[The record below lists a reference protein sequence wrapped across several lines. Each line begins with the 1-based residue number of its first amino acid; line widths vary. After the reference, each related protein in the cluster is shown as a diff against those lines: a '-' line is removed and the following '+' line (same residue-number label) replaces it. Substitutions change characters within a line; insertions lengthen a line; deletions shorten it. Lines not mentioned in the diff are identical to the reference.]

1 MAFTLLPATEQDFVN
16 REDIVLDMVHSLS
29 NKKER
34 IGYALYGKRR
44 IGKTSIFR
52 EVERSLKETNWVV
65 PVYFSVWDLFE
76 DRVEKFVR
84 KLTVA
89 ILDGYRARVSPRYK
103 AKNLLKLPL
112 ALLKETMKET
122 GITLKLQDEI
132 EILLSF
138 GKEKSLDYDELIE
151 DLFLLPEHLAEETK
165 TRCVLLIDE
174 FPSIMEFKNSSGMAL
189 VRKIRTISE
198 GLKQTIYMHIWF
210 HKEDHGSSGFLG
222 GISILQ
228 TIYCKGDQGTPFRR
242 C

>member
-1 MAFTLLPATEQDFVN
+1 MAFTLLPATEKDFVN

-52 EVERSLKETNWVV
+52 ELERRLKETNWVV

-76 DRVEKFVR
+76 DRVEEFVR

-89 ILDGYRARVSPRYK
+89 ILDGYRARVPMRYK

-122 GITLKLQDEI
+122 GITLK
-132 EILLSF
+132 
-138 GKEKSLDYDELIE
+138 
-151 DLFLLPEHLAEETK
+151 
-165 TRCVLLIDE
+165 
-174 FPSIMEFKNSSGMAL
+174 
-189 VRKIRTISE
+189 
-198 GLKQTIYMHIWF
+198 
-210 HKEDHGSSGFLG
+210 
-222 GISILQ
+222 
-228 TIYCKGDQGTPFRR
+228 
-242 C
+242 